1 MNYRRLGRTG
11 LKISEI
17 GLGTWWSYGKKVEQ
31 DESVRCIHRAFELGV
46 NFFDTADVYSEGK
59 AEQILGEAIRSL
71 PREQLVIATK
81 CAGTAWPG
89 PLGKGLSRKH
99 IVEALHASLRRLRLD
114 YIDLYQVHWP
124 DAETPLDETLKTFDD
139 LIRQGKVLYAGC
151 SNFSAAQIEEAAK
164 LAERYNIT
172 RFDSV
177 QPVYSMFNS
186 KIEEELLPYCGRQ
199 GVGVV
204 VYSPLAQGLL
214 TGKYRQGQ
222 PLPANGRWA
231 ERGEAGMQERYGRNA
246 IEKVEMLLC
255 TAERA
260 GKTLSQ
266 LALSWILR
274 RPEVTSAIIG
284 ATSVRQVEENV
295 PASDWRLT
303 DDIAAEVEKVL
314 AIPPT

>member
-17 GLGTWWSYGKKVEQ
+17 GLGSWWSYGKKVEQ
-31 DESVRCIHRAFELGV
+31 DESVRCIRRAFELGV
-46 NFFDTADVYSEGK
+46 NFFDSADVYEAGK
-59 AEQILGEAIRSL
+59 AETILGEAIQLL

-81 CAGTAWPG
+81 CAGTAWTG

-99 IVEALHASLRRLRLD
+99 VVEALHASLRRLQLD
-114 YIDLYQVHWP
+114 YVDLYQVHWP
-124 DAETPLDETLKTFDD
+124 DAETPIEETLKAFDD

-151 SNFSAAQIEEAAK
+151 SNFAAFQVEEAARF
-164 LAERYNIT
+164 AERYNIT
-172 RFDSV
+172 RFESV
-177 QPVYSMFNS
+177 QPVYSMFS
-186 KIEEELLPYCGRQ
+186 RKIEADLLPYCGQQ

-222 PLPANGRWA
+222 PIPAGSRWA
-231 ERGEAGMQERYGRNA
+231 DRGETSMYERYGRNVM
-246 IEKVEMLLC
+246 EKVELLLGI
-255 TAERA
+255 AQQH
-260 GKTLSQ
+260 GKNLSQ
-266 LALSWILR
+266 LALAWILR

-284 ATSVRQVEENV
+284 ATRVQQVDENL
-295 PASDWRLT
+295 AEAGWRIPEDSL
-303 DDIAAEVEKVL
+303 AEIEKVL

>member
-177 QPVYSMFNS
+177 QPVYSMFNR

>member
-17 GLGTWWSYGKKVEQ
+17 GLGSWWSYGKKVEQ
-31 DESVRCIHRAFELGV
+31 EESVRCIRRAFELGM
-46 NFFDTADVYSEGK
+46 NFFDSADVYETGK
-59 AEQILGEAIRSL
+59 AETILGGAIQPL

-81 CAGTAWPG
+81 CAGTAWTG

-99 IVEALHASLRRLRLD
+99 VVEALHASLRRLQLD

-124 DAETPLDETLKTFDD
+124 DAETPIEETLKAFDD

-151 SNFSAAQIEEAAK
+151 SNFAAFQIEEAARF
-164 LAERYNIT
+164 AERYNIT
-172 RFDSV
+172 RFESV
-177 QPVYSMFNS
+177 QPVYSMFS
-186 KIEEELLPYCGRQ
+186 RKIEADLLPYCGQQ

-222 PLPANGRWA
+222 PIPAGSRWA
-231 ERGEAGMQERYGRNA
+231 DRGEAMMHERYGRNVT
-246 IEKVEMLLC
+246 EKVEMLISIAQRL
-255 TAERA
+255 
-260 GKTLSQ
+260 GKNLSQ
-266 LALSWILR
+266 LALAWILR

-284 ATSVRQVEENV
+284 ATRVQHVDENL
-295 PASDWRLT
+295 ADAGWRIPEDALA
-303 DDIAAEVEKVL
+303 DIEKVL
-314 AIPPT
+314 AIAPT

>member
-11 LKISEI
+11 LKVSEI

-31 DESVRCIHRAFELGV
+31 EESVRCIRRAFDLGI

-71 PREQLVIATK
+71 PREQLVVATK
-81 CAGTAWPG
+81 CAGTAWAG

-99 IVEALHASLRRLRLD
+99 VVEALHASLRRLGLD

-124 DAETPLDETLKTFDD
+124 DAETPLDETLKAMDD

-151 SNFSAAQIEEAAK
+151 SNFAAAQIEEAAK

-177 QPVYSMFNS
+177 QPVYSMFS
-186 KIEEELLPYCGRQ
+186 RKAEADLLPYCGQQ

-222 PLPANGRWA
+222 ALPAGSRWA

-246 IEKVEMLLC
+246 IEKVEMLIC
-255 TAERA
+255 IAERA
-260 GKTLSQ
+260 GRTLSQ
-266 LALSWILR
+266 LALAWILR
-274 RPEVTSAIIG
+274 RAEVTSAIIG
-284 ATSVRQVEENV
+284 ATNVRQVEENV
-295 PASDWRLT
+295 PASDWRMPE
-303 DDIAAEVEKVL
+303 DAAAEVEKVL
-314 AIPPT
+314 AIPAT

>member
-31 DESVRCIHRAFELGV
+31 EESVRCIRRAFEMGV

-71 PREQLVIATK
+71 PREQLVVATK
-81 CAGTAWPG
+81 CAGTAWAG

-99 IVEALHASLRRLRLD
+99 VIEALHASLRRLGLD

-124 DAETPLDETLKTFDD
+124 DAETPLDETLKAIDD

-151 SNFSAAQIEEAAK
+151 SNFAAAQIEEAAK

-177 QPVYSMFNS
+177 QPVYSMFS
-186 KIEEELLPYCGRQ
+186 RKVEADLLPYCGQQ

-222 PLPANGRWA
+222 ALPAGSRWA

-246 IEKVEMLLC
+246 IEKVEMLIC
-255 TAERA
+255 IAERA

-266 LALSWILR
+266 LALAWILR
-274 RPEVTSAIIG
+274 RAEVTSAIIG
-284 ATSVRQVEENV
+284 ATNVRQVEENA
-295 PASDWRLT
+295 PASDWRMPE
-303 DDIAAEVEKVL
+303 DVAAEVEKVL
-314 AIPPT
+314 AIAAT

>member
-177 QPVYSMFNS
+177 QPVYSMFNR

-255 TAERA
+255 IAERA